1 MAVVERA
8 VGVPRGCPCSCR
20 RSYSRVVSVKFA
32 PSVLE
37 ELDRLARELGAS
49 RSELVRAAVLR
60 LLLDPPSREELV
72 AASMVSSDRRW

>member
-1 MAVVERA
+1 M
-8 VGVPRGCPCSCR
+8 
-20 RSYSRVVSVKFA
+20 
-32 PSVLE
+32 LE
-37 ELDRLARELGAS
+37 QLDVLARELGVS